1 MPLNTEP
8 PFQFHPLGV
17 ERRVLCSERKME
29 GFDESFETFPM
40 NTFRREGGNDLVQSS
55 SFNGVCL

>member
-8 PFQFHPLGV
+8 PFQFHLLWV
-17 ERRVLCSERKME
+17 ELRVLCSERKME
-29 GFDESFETFPM
+29 GFGESFETLPM

-55 SFNGVCL
+55 SFNGV